1 MKEQFRIALES
12 IGMEYSSMFWKE
24 LNLNEEQKQN
34 QIFSSSK
41 KNDHLKRKEQF
52 LYDFNVSGKY
62 KILKERIKRTIVSLC
77 EHKYKDMM
85 RGEKSFTGISCSV
98 KDQFYSEIYNFL
110 VSSYS
115 DVMDDLV
122 EEKKQ
127 MLG

>member
-1 MKEQFRIALES
+1 M
-12 IGMEYSSMFWKE
+12 
-24 LNLNEEQKQN
+24 
-34 QIFSSSK
+34 
-41 KNDHLKRKEQF
+41 
-52 LYDFNVSGKY
+52 
-62 KILKERIKRTIVSLC
+62 SLC

-85 RGEKSFTGISCSV
+85 KGEKSFTGITCSV

-127 MLG
+127 MLGEVQVPNLKTQQNNTNTHLNDYKK